1 LRNHSEAIRRQKNE
15 SQARRLKAGYEGML
29 MFEEQRVKEKKERQ
43 ALRNLTQQDKLRT
56 MVVNF

>member
-1 LRNHSEAIRRQKNE
+1 
-15 SQARRLKAGYEGML
+15 